1 MATVRV
7 SVVHDETGKIM
18 SVSRPSE
25 SANVIVLSGDGQSVL
40 EAEVDEDD
48 IHDLVTGKHLV
59 DAQNKQIIKRTS

>member
-1 MATVRV
+1 
-7 SVVHDETGKIM
+7 M